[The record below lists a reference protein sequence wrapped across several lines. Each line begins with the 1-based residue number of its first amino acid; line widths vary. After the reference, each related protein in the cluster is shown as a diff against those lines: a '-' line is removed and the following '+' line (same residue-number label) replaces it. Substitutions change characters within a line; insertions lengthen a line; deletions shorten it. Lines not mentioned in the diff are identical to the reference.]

1 MRPLIGISSGS
12 APGLDA
18 DALAGLALS
27 CGGTAVDV
35 REGKGH
41 AWEAGGLAGLRAA
54 GAEVCFVGVGTV
66 LGDAAH
72 PPGGIGALR
81 WPERGL
87 PVKVFASAGCTAPD
101 RIGLTLAQVDALAAR
116 VGDSSLVLVET
127 HHGYA
132 PVPELEELCRRAGT
146 SVLLDTM
153 GLARIDGDPVAA
165 AARLAHRISYAQ
177 VKGFDWEAPGT
188 SRHRPLAAAR
198 PGATR
203 RVLDAAGELRAV
215 TVESKAASLAED
227 TALLCQWY
235 GPDPT
240 LPQALSEETPS

>member
-1 MRPLIGISSGS
+1 MRPLIGLSSGS

-18 DALAGLALS
+18 TELAGLALS
-27 CGGTAVDV
+27 AGGTAVDV

-41 AWEAGGLAGLRAA
+41 AWETGGLDGLRTA
-54 GAEVCFVGVGTV
+54 GAKVCFVGVGTV

-72 PPGGIGALR
+72 PPIAIGDLR

-87 PVKVFASAGCTAPD
+87 PVKVFAAAGCTAHE
-101 RIGLTLAQVDALAAR
+101 RIALTLAQVEALAAR
-116 VGDSSLVLVET
+116 VGDRSLVLVET

-153 GLARIDGDPVAA
+153 GLARIDDDPVAA
-165 AARLAHRISYAQ
+165 AARLAPWVSYAQ
-177 VKGFDWEAPGT
+177 VKGFDWDQPGT
-188 SRHRPLAAAR
+188 SRHRPLASAR
-198 PGATR
+198 PELNR

-215 TVESKAASLAED
+215 TVESKAPSLVED
-227 TALLCQWY
+227 IALLCEWY
-235 GPDPT
+235 VPDAPA
-240 LPQALSEETPS
+240 PRAPREETTS